1 MSAANNPETEGRS
14 VSPMAWITLALLLVA
29 AVFAY
34 LDRQIIALLV
44 PHLREEFGL
53 SDFQIGLLQG
63 PAFALVYAAAGLP
76 FGMAVDRY
84 SRTKVIAFAVA
95 AWAGATA
102 LTGFSTKIWHLF
114 LARAGVG
121 LGEAGLNPAAYS
133 MISDLFPRTR
143 ITLALAI
150 YTMGQ
155 LIGIKLAYGVGALII
170 DGAETVA
177 PTFAGGRFDVWQL
190 VFIWLG
196 LASLVLAPFVMMI
209 REPKRLGKSTATTGS
224 FAQAFS
230 FIASRK
236 GFFIGH
242 FCGFGS
248 ISLLAYASNAWL
260 PAILTRVSGWS
271 IKETGGMLSLLAIV
285 GIAGLLFCGRTIDRM
300 LQRGARDAHF
310 RFYAIAALII
320 AAGSLAFFSSS
331 GMVIIAGYALIQF
344 FIAVAGAAAA
354 TLQIVTPNEIRG
366 RISSIYLVVHAV
378 IGLGVGPTLVGALTD
393 FVFRDDMK
401 VGWSL
406 AVVFLIFAP
415 LAAVAL
421 HFGQRH
427 MREAVQRSEAWS
439 GDLKNEAR

>member
-1 MSAANNPETEGRS
+1 
-14 VSPMAWITLALLLVA
+14 MAWVTLALLLVA

-44 PHLREEFGL
+44 PYLRADFGL

-76 FGMAVDRY
+76 FGMAVDRF
-84 SRTKVIAFAVA
+84 SRKRVIAVAVA
-95 AWAGATA
+95 AWATATA
-102 LTGFSTKIWHLF
+102 FSGFSTKIWHLF
-114 LARAGVG
+114 LARCGVG

-133 MISDLFPRTR
+133 MISDLFPKTR

-170 DGAETVA
+170 DGAEVVA

-190 VFIWLG
+190 VFLWLG
-196 LASLVLAPFVMMI
+196 LASLVIAPFVLII
-209 REPKRLGKSTATTGS
+209 REPGRRGKATATTGS

-230 FIASRK
+230 FLASRK

-248 ISLLAYASNAWL
+248 VALLAYASNAWL
-260 PAILTRVSGWS
+260 PAVLMRVCGWS

-300 LQRGARDAHF
+300 MQRGMKDAHF
-310 RFYAIAALII
+310 RFYAIAAL
-320 AAGSLAFFSSS
+320 AMAFGSLAFFSSN
-331 GMVIIAGYALIQF
+331 GMVVIAGYAVIQF
-344 FIAVAGAAAA
+344 FIAIAGAAAA

-366 RISSIYLVVHAV
+366 RISSIYLVFHAV
-378 IGLGVGPTLVGALTD
+378 IGLGLGPTLVGALTD
-393 FVFRDDMK
+393 FVFQDDMK

-406 AVVFLIFAP
+406 GVVFLIFAP
-415 LAAVAL
+415 IAAVSL
-421 HFGQRH
+421 YFGRRH
-427 MREAVQRSEAWS
+427 MRDAVERAEVWS
-439 GDLKNEAR
+439 SDIQAEVP